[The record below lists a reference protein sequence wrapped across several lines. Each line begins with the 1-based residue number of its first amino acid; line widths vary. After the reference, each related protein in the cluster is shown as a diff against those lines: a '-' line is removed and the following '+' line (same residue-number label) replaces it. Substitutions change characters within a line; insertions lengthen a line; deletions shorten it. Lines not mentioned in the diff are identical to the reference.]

1 MLELRQQVGYWKAMH
16 ARAVHRAEHLEA
28 EVEQLRGENR
38 KLQDQLFGRK
48 SEKSSPRDRS
58 NHLEG
63 EDDDQ
68 DSSTPPKRGQR
79 KDRPGPPRRDY
90 SHLPVVEDLRELPED
105 QRVCP
110 QCGAAALAQR
120 HRGFRTDRDR
130 GPAVSPVHPAATLS
144 ADMHLLRTVREPSPL
159 RPPPKLIP
167 KGLLGVSVWVEILI
181 DKFSS
186 HRPTERL
193 LGQWRLLD
201 LDLAAGTVAGGLE
214 RLEPLFQPLYD
225 ALLARNAQSAFAQ
238 ADETRWM
245 VFIDQEGKT
254 GHRWW
259 LWVFLGEDTV
269 VFRLDPSRSH
279 EVPEGHFPDDAHV
292 VLMVDRYSAYKAMAQ
307 VKLGDV
313 VLVFCWA
320 HVRRD
325 FVKVGKGWPEHKE
338 WALAWLRRIRDL
350 YRYHRQRRT
359 SQAGSAEFTAA
370 DTAVRQTVAAMQAQA
385 EAELADP
392 KLPTPC
398 RKVLESLQEHWAGL
412 TRFVDDLRIPLDNNA
427 SERQARGPA
436 LGRKNY
442 YGSGALWSGRLAA
455 MLFSLFATLTLVQD
469 QHPQVADLV
478 PAKLCRKRRPSPG
491 GHQSVL
497 ALERCPT
504 RNAAKWPSIPT
515 TVPDRGV
522 RRSITTSKPAG
533 HESGKGSTAP
543 IRPQNG
549 LGEAL
554 QSCFVHSPD
563 VLTQQSPSSWVRFAR
578 RSKVTK
584 GDGRAQSGGC
594 SAGRIEKG

>member
-1 MLELRQQVGYWKAMH
+1 MEDTLARPLPATEPADLSELIRQLRSEVAELRQEVAYLRRENLELRQQVGYWKAQH

-48 SEKSSPRDRS
+48 SEKSSTPDRS

-63 EDDDQ
+63 ENDDQ
-68 DSSTPPKRGQR
+68 KPSASLKRGQR

-90 SHLPVVEDLRELPED
+90 SHLPVVEDPRELPED

-110 QCGAAALAQR
+110 QCGAALSPSDSEDSEQIEIEVR
-120 HRGFRTDRDR
+120 PYRRLIRRRRYRRTCTCSDCPRTFTAP
-130 GPAVSPVHPAATLS
+130 PA
-144 ADMHLLRTVREPSPL
+144 
-159 RPPPKLIP
+159 PKLIP

-193 LGQWRLLD
+193 LDQWRLLG

-214 RLEPLFQPLYD
+214 RLEPLFQRLYE
-225 ALLARNAQSAFAQ
+225 ALLARNAKSAFAQ

-245 VFIDQEGKT
+245 VFIDLEGKT
-254 GHRWW
+254 GYRWW

-279 EVPEGHFPDDAHV
+279 EVPEGHFPADAHV

-307 VKLGDV
+307 VKLGNV

-325 FVKVGKGWPEHKE
+325 FVKLGKSWPEHKE
-338 WALAWLRRIRDL
+338 WSLAWLRRIRDL
-350 YRYHRQRRT
+350 YRHHRQRRV
-359 SQAGSAEFTAA
+359 SQAGSAECTSA
-370 DTAVRQTVAAMQAQA
+370 DAGLRQTVAAMQVQA
-385 EAELADP
+385 DTELADP

-398 RKVLESLQEHWAGL
+398 RNVLASLQEHWDGL

-442 YGSGALWSGRLAA
+442 YGSGAWWSGRLAA
-455 MLFSLFATLTLVQD
+455 MLFSLFATLTLS
-469 QHPQVADLV
+469 
-478 PAKLCRKRRPSPG
+478 KINIRKW
-491 GHQSVL
+491 L
-497 ALERCPT
+497 T
-504 RNAAKWPSIPT
+504 WF
-515 TVPDRGV
+515 
-522 RRSITTSKPAG
+522 
-533 HESGKGSTAP
+533 
-543 IRPQNG
+543 
-549 LGEAL
+549 L
-554 QSCFVHSPD
+554 QSCAEHGGQAPGDIDPFLPWNMSEEK
-563 VLTQQSPSSWVRFAR
+563 R
-578 RSKVTK
+578 REMALDPNDTS
-584 GDGRAQSGGC
+584 
-594 SAGRIEKG
+594 